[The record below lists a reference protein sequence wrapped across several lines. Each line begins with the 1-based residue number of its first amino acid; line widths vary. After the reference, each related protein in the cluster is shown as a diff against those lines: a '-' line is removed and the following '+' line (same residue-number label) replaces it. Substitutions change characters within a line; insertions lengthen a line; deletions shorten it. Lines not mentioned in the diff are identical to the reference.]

1 MPPRHDG
8 LRGNETGLAAD
19 RDPPTSANEARRS
32 AHVRKSLGIRNPL
45 CNKAFRVQPMGERT
59 GVSVPAVRLLAVNP
73 EAVLHSRTGRC
84 ASRIGVVPA
93 ARRDVLIVPWQRSL

>member
-1 MPPRHDG
+1 
-8 LRGNETGLAAD
+8 
-19 RDPPTSANEARRS
+19 
-32 AHVRKSLGIRNPL
+32 
-45 CNKAFRVQPMGERT
+45 MGERT